1 MADIVYRA
9 NLKAAKFPLLS
20 ELQGRTVIVRGQ
32 DQNYSQ
38 GLVPREQADSAAGI
52 PQIYYCHNVIPTDLG
67 YKSVGYQEVVPAYFP
82 EGVGLTSP
90 LILRTGTGESASLVS
105 DSLGNL
111 HVLETGTSVWLTP
124 AGAPSPELVAG
135 KRITVAF
142 VSGVTYIFISRLGC
156 YTYDW
161 NSQEFS
167 EVTLTGLDV
176 SQIIGV
182 AGNKGY
188 LIAYSEDSIA
198 WSSVI
203 TPTDFTPSL
212 ETGAGGGG
220 IEGARGE
227 LVTIESVYGGMIVFT
242 SANAV
247 AAIASDNVRYPY
259 NFVEVTGAGGLIDP
273 EHVSY
278 DANSGAVY
286 AYTTSGLQT
295 VSLRQA
301 LTIFPEVTEFIS
313 GEYLEDFDEV
323 TNEFSITSVPGAVL
337 AKKLAVVADRYLI
350 ISYGVNELTYA
361 IYYDTAL
368 KQFGKLKV
376 THTACFELE
385 RTDRE
390 IPRRSIAFLNA
401 SGRVT
406 ALDSDIISDVSNGV
420 MLLGKYQYVR
430 SRRLTMQNVSFENV
444 NAGDNFSLSVI
455 SSLDG
460 KNDDLIKQGFLISSR
475 GKQRS
480 YNFFQ
485 TGLNHSILLKGAF
498 HAVSLVLT
506 FTVHGGR

>member
-9 NLKAAKFPLLS
+9 NLKAADIPLLS

-38 GLVPREQADSAAGI
+38 GLVPQGQADSAVGI
-52 PQIYYCHNVIPTDLG
+52 PQVYYCHNVIPADSG
-67 YKSVGYQEVVPAYFP
+67 YKSVGYQEVVPAQFP
-82 EGVGLTSP
+82 ESVGLSSP
-90 LILRTGTGESASLVS
+90 QILRTGAGDSAAIVS
-105 DSLGNL
+105 DAAGNIY
-111 HVLETGTSVWLTP
+111 VLETGSTVWITP
-124 AGAPSPELVAG
+124 AGAPAPASIAG
-135 KRITVAF
+135 RRITAAF
-142 VSGVTYIFISRLGC
+142 VSGITYIFISGFGC

-161 NSQEFS
+161 STQEFNL
-167 EVTLTGLDV
+167 VTLTGLDV
-176 SQIIGV
+176 STIIGI

-188 LIAYSEDSIA
+188 LLAYSEDSIA

-203 TPTDFTPSL
+203 DPTDFTPSL

-247 AAIASDNVRYPY
+247 AAIASDNIRYPY
-259 NFVEVTGAGGLIDP
+259 NFVEITGAGGLIDP

-301 LTIFPEVTEFIS
+301 QTIFPEVTDFIS

-323 TNEFSITSVPGAVL
+323 TGEFTVISAPGAVL
-337 AKKLAVVADRYLI
+337 AKRLAVIADRYLI
-350 ISYGVNELTYA
+350 LSYGVNSLTHA
-361 IYYDTAL
+361 LYYDTAL
-368 KQFGKLKV
+368 KQFGKLKKN
-376 THTACFELE
+376 HTACFELE

-390 IPRRSIAFLNA
+390 IPRRSIAFINA
-401 SGRVT
+401 SGQVMT
-406 ALDSDIISDVSNGV
+406 LDSDIVSDASNGV

-430 SRRLTMQNVSFENV
+430 SRHLTLQNVSFENV
-444 NAGDNFSLSVI
+444 NPGDNFTLQAITSY
-455 SSLDG
+455 DG
-460 KNDDLIKQGFLISSR
+460 KNPGFTKSGFLIASS
-475 GKQRS
+475 GKYRS

-485 TGLNHSILLKGAF
+485 TGLNHSILLRGAF

-506 FTVHGGR
+506 FTIHGAR